1 MKYGMEF
8 SYLYNFLSKSGKME
22 RSILHAY
29 TTMAVRDTGIIRG

>member
-22 RSILHAY
+22 RS
-29 TTMAVRDTGIIRG
+29 AVRDTGIIRG